1 MAIISQNRR
10 INPLDINR
18 NVTIGVAFPLDEV
31 NIFKGTETVREQ
43 VKSNLIN
50 LLLTEKGERVNEP
63 NFGVGLKQI
72 LFEQNINKEEIEERI
87 NFQINFFIPGFVFGI
102 GYLLYSIYG
111 MKKQIGNIGHDA
123 HFGGAV
129 GGYIITLLLAPRL
142 LEQDLTMM
150 LFMGL
155 PIAVLFIMQK
165 LGKI

>member
-72 LFEQNINKEEIEERI
+72 LFEQHLNPSELEEKI
-87 NFQINFFIPGFVFGI
+87 NFQINFYIPEIQLLSVEAGEIDDDHRV
-102 GYLLYSIYG
+102 YLTISYKFKTDGST
-111 MKKQIGNIGHDA
+111 DA
-123 HFGGAV
+123 
-129 GGYIITLLLAPRL
+129 
-142 LEQDLTMM
+142 LTTT
-150 LFMGL
+150 F
-155 PIAVLFIMQK
+155 Q
-165 LGKI
+165 